1 MSSSEAGDGVS
12 KPKVLPST
20 TSSGIKVYNR
30 RFRNQVRKKTVLK
43 KFVKLISRKNI

>member
-1 MSSSEAGDGVS
+1 MRYIASTVMSSSEAGDGVS

-30 RFRNQVRKKTVLK
+30 RFRNQVR
-43 KFVKLISRKNI
+43 RNILEK